1 MNISKTASTQ
11 GLELYHAIWELVGV
25 TFFDKSR
32 LANWSSWEHKFDDL
46 IDSEEAALRYAD
58 EMLASLNDTYTE
70 RLIAPSTFVSPS
82 SADDLP
88 AADSES
94 TDAAASPTPAT
105 NELSAPEKPA
115 DVMSALSPS
124 KIGYLRISSFDRED
138 IVELVEAAVAKIAN
152 CEGVILDLR
161 GNSGGR
167 MHQAMECCGFFLDQ
181 GLLATLKFRHEEG
194 VKIRQYFLNEDQF
207 FLTDE
212 VHDASSNG
220 ITTLPTD
227 LYKRRAPLLFGKPL
241 VILLNRRTASASEM
255 MICALVQNGIADRV
269 HMVGSAATAGK
280 GIGQADYELFEG
292 KVKLR
297 VTRCHWFA
305 PGGEWLG
312 DCGQTERNAIEP
324 ETLVDGDTGP
334 EALKVAADELR
345 KMLSANEASGDSS
358 SDAPGA
364 ASTDSPSTAPATA
377 D

>member
-32 LANWSSWEHKFDDL
+32 LANWSSWEHKFDEL
-46 IDSEEAALRYAD
+46 IDNEESALRYAD

-88 AADSES
+88 AADGKSA
-94 TDAAASPTPAT
+94 DAATSPTAVDKPD
-105 NELSAPEKPA
+105 EKPT
-115 DVMSALSPS
+115 DVMSALTPS

-138 IVELVEAAVAKIAN
+138 IVELVEAAVAKIAT

-212 VHDASSNG
+212 VHGGSSNG
-220 ITTLPTD
+220 MTKLPTD

-255 MICALVQNGIADRV
+255 MICALVQNGIAGRV

-345 KMLSANEASGDSS
+345 KMLCANEASGDTS
-358 SDAPGA
+358 SDAPGSA
-364 ASTDSPSTAPATA
+364 PTDSHSAAPAIA
-377 D
+377 N

>member
-46 IDSEEAALRYAD
+46 IDSEETALRCAD

-82 SADDLP
+82 SAD
-88 AADSES
+88 ES
-94 TDAAASPTPAT
+94 TAPGNSSAAA
-105 NELSAPEKPA
+105 EKPA

-138 IVELVEAAVAKIAN
+138 IVELVEAAVAKIAT

-212 VHDASSNG
+212 VHGASSNG

-227 LYKRRAPLLFGKPL
+227 LYKRRAATLFGKPL
-241 VILLNRRTASASEM
+241 VILFNRRTASASEM
-255 MICALVQNGIADRV
+255 MICALVQNGIAGQV

-280 GIGQADYELFEG
+280 GIGQADYEVG
-292 KVKLR
+292 NGQVKLR

-312 DCGQTERNAIEP
+312 DCGQTERNGIDP
-324 ETLVDGDTGP
+324 ETLVEGDTGP

-345 KMLSANEASGDSS
+345 KMLIAPEASSEASS
-358 SDAPGA
+358 AASSTAASDATSNA
-364 ASTDSPSTAPATA
+364 ANDAPSVVPATA
-377 D
+377 N

>member
-1 MNISKTASTQ
+1 MNISRTASTQ
-11 GLELYHAIWELVGV
+11 GLALYHAIWELVGV

-32 LANWSSWEHKFDDL
+32 LANWSSWEHKFDAQ
-46 IDSEEAALRYAD
+46 IDSEESALRCAD

-88 AADSES
+88 AAVEGNSR
-94 TDAAASPTPAT
+94 TPA
-105 NELSAPEKPA
+105 AEKPA

-138 IVELVEAAVAKIAN
+138 VVELVQAAVEKIAT
-152 CEGVILDLR
+152 CDGVILDLR

-194 VKIRQYFLNEDQF
+194 MKIRQYFLNEDQF

-212 VHDASSNG
+212 VHGAGNND

-227 LYKRRAPLLFGKPL
+227 LYKRRAATLFGKPL

-255 MICALVQNGIADRV
+255 MICALVQNGIAGQV

-280 GIGQADYELFEG
+280 GIGQADYEITDKL
-292 KVKLR
+292 KVR

-312 DCGQTERNAIEP
+312 DCGQTERNGIEP

-345 KMLSANEASGDSS
+345 KMLIGQEAADGSTNGSSHDASRDSS
-358 SDAPGA
+358 SDAPCA
-364 ASTDSPSTAPATA
+364 ASTDSPSAATA
-377 D
+377 IAQ

>member
-32 LANWSSWEHKFDDL
+32 LANWNSWEHKFDHL
-46 IDSEEAALRYAD
+46 IDSEETALRYAD

-70 RLIAPSTFVSPS
+70 RLIAPSTFVLPS
-82 SADDLP
+82 SADESATPGSSPASGNTP
-88 AADSES
+88 AA
-94 TDAAASPTPAT
+94 A
-105 NELSAPEKPA
+105 EKPA

-138 IVELVEAAVAKIAN
+138 IVELVEAAVAKIAT
-152 CEGVILDLR
+152 CAGVILDLR

-212 VHDASSNG
+212 VHGATGNG
-220 ITTLPTD
+220 TVSTLPSD
-227 LYKRRAPLLFGKPL
+227 LYKRRTATLFGKPL

-255 MICALVQNGIADRV
+255 MICALVQNGIAGQV

-280 GIGQADYELFEG
+280 GIGQADYEVG
-292 KVKLR
+292 NGQIKLR

-312 DCGQTERNAIEP
+312 DCGQTERNGIDP

-345 KMLSANEASGDSS
+345 KMLNAHEASGTAA
-358 SDAPGA
+358 SDA
-364 ASTDSPSTAPATA
+364 ASNAVSDTPTSVPATA
-377 D
+377 N

>member
-46 IDSEEAALRYAD
+46 IDSEETALRCAD

-82 SADDLP
+82 SADESP
-88 AADSES
+88 AAGNNL
-94 TDAAASPTPAT
+94 TAA
-105 NELSAPEKPA
+105 EKPA
-115 DVMSALSPS
+115 DVISALSPS
-124 KIGYLRISSFDRED
+124 KLGYLRISSFDRED
-138 IVELVEAAVAKIAN
+138 IVELVEAAVAKIAT

-194 VKIRQYFLNEDQF
+194 MKIRQYFLNEDQF

-212 VHDASSNG
+212 VHGATSDG
-220 ITTLPTD
+220 IVTTLPTD
-227 LYKRRAPLLFGKPL
+227 LYKRRAATLFGKPL

-255 MICALVQNGIADRV
+255 MICALVQNGIAGQV

-280 GIGQADYELFEG
+280 GIGQADYEAG
-292 KVKLR
+292 NGQVKLR

-312 DCGQTERNAIEP
+312 DCGQTERNGIDP

-345 KMLSANEASGDSS
+345 KMLTAHEASSAATSPQESAATSNAVG
-358 SDAPGA
+358 DAPSA
-364 ASTDSPSTAPATA
+364 VPANA
-377 D
+377 N

>member
-46 IDSEEAALRYAD
+46 IDSEETALRYAD

-82 SADDLP
+82 SADESTATGNTP
-88 AADSES
+88 AA
-94 TDAAASPTPAT
+94 A
-105 NELSAPEKPA
+105 EKPA

-138 IVELVEAAVAKIAN
+138 IVELVEAAVAKIAT

-194 VKIRQYFLNEDQF
+194 LKIRQYFLNEDQF

-212 VHDASSNG
+212 VHGAGSNG

-227 LYKRRAPLLFGKPL
+227 LYKRRAATLFGKPL

-255 MICALVQNGIADRV
+255 MICALVQNGIAGQV

-280 GIGQADYELFEG
+280 GIGQADYEVG
-292 KVKLR
+292 NGQVKLR
-297 VTRCHWFA
+297 VARCHWFA

-312 DCGQTERNAIEP
+312 DCGQTERSGIDP

-345 KMLSANEASGDSS
+345 KMLTAHEASSAAASEATSS
-358 SDAPGA
+358 AVSDAPSA
-364 ASTDSPSTAPATA
+364 VPAKA
-377 D
+377 N

>member
-46 IDSEEAALRYAD
+46 IDSEETALRCAD

-88 AADSES
+88 AAVEGN
-94 TDAAASPTPAT
+94 SPTPAA
-105 NELSAPEKPA
+105 NELLAPEKPA

-138 IVELVEAAVAKIAN
+138 IVELVEAAVAKIAT

-194 VKIRQYFLNEDQF
+194 VKVRQYFLNEDQF

-212 VHDASSNG
+212 VHGASNNG
-220 ITTLPTD
+220 ITTLPSD
-227 LYKRRAPLLFGKPL
+227 LYKRRAATLFGKPL

-255 MICALVQNGIADRV
+255 MICALVQNGIAGQV

-280 GIGQADYELFEG
+280 GIGQADYEVG
-292 KVKLR
+292 NGQVKLR

-312 DCGQTERNAIEP
+312 DCGQTERNGIDP
-324 ETLVDGDTGP
+324 ETLVEGDTGP

-345 KMLSANEASGDSS
+345 KMLNGNEASS
-358 SDAPGA
+358 
-364 ASTDSPSTAPATA
+364 
-377 D
+377 

>member
-46 IDSEEAALRYAD
+46 IDSEETALRCAD

-82 SADDLP
+82 SADESAATGNSP
-88 AADSES
+88 AA
-94 TDAAASPTPAT
+94 A
-105 NELSAPEKPA
+105 EKPA

-138 IVELVEAAVAKIAN
+138 IVELVEAAVAKIAT

-212 VHDASSNG
+212 VHGASSNG

-227 LYKRRAPLLFGKPL
+227 LYKRRAATLFGKPL

-255 MICALVQNGIADRV
+255 MICALVQNGIAGQV
-269 HMVGSAATAGK
+269 QMVGSATTAGK
-280 GIGQADYELFEG
+280 GIGQADYEVG
-292 KVKLR
+292 NGQVKLR

-312 DCGQTERNAIEP
+312 DCGQTERNGIDP
-324 ETLVDGDTGP
+324 ETLVEGDTGP

-345 KMLSANEASGDSS
+345 KMLTANEASSAAA
-358 SDAPGA
+358 SDATSNA
-364 ASTDSPSTAPATA
+364 VSDEPSAVPATA
-377 D
+377 N

>member
-11 GLELYHAIWELVGV
+11 GLELYHAIWELIGV

-32 LANWSSWEHKFDDL
+32 LADWSSWEHKFDEL
-46 IDSEEAALRYAD
+46 IDNEESALRYAD

-82 SADDLP
+82 SADLP
-88 AADSES
+88 TAA
-94 TDAAASPTPAT
+94 
-105 NELSAPEKPA
+105 EKPA

-138 IVELVEAAVAKIAN
+138 VVELVKAAVAKIAT

-181 GLLATLKFRHEEG
+181 GLLATLKFRHEQG
-194 VKIRQYFLNEDQF
+194 LKIRQYFLNEDQF

-212 VHDASSNG
+212 VHGKAGSGDSPDNTHSDGSSEL
-220 ITTLPTD
+220 ISTLPSD
-227 LYKRRAPLLFGKPL
+227 LYKRRAPSLFGKPL

-255 MICALVQNGIADRV
+255 MICALVQNGSAGRV

-280 GIGQADYELFEG
+280 GIGQADYEITG
-292 KVKLR
+292 KTKVR

-312 DCGQTERNAIEP
+312 DCGQTERNGIEP

-345 KMLSANEASGDSS
+345 KMLNGNKASGDSS
-358 SDAPGA
+358 RATTSDAPGV
-364 ASTDSPSTAPATA
+364 ASTDSPSAAA
-377 D
+377 VIAQ

>member
-1 MNISKTASTQ
+1 MSISETASSQ
-11 GLELYHAIWELVGV
+11 GLELYHAIWETIAA

-32 LANWSSWEHKFDDL
+32 LENWSFWEHKFDDL
-46 IDSEEAALRYAD
+46 IDSEESALRYAD

-70 RLIAPSTFVSPS
+70 RLIAPATFVAPA
-82 SADDLP
+82 SADDSP
-88 AADSES
+88 ADAES
-94 TDAAASPTPAT
+94 TAD
-105 NELSAPEKPA
+105 EKPA

-138 IVELVEAAVAKIAN
+138 VVELVQAAVEKIAT

-167 MHQAMECCGFFLDQ
+167 MHQAMECCGFFLEQ

-194 VKIRQYFLNEDQF
+194 EKVRQYFLNEDQF
-207 FLTDE
+207 FLTEEIWNSE
-212 VHDASSNG
+212 VTTGGGLHK
-220 ITTLPTD
+220 TLPSD
-227 LYKRRAPLLFGKPL
+227 LYKRRPALLVGKPL

-255 MICALVQNGIADRV
+255 MICALVQNGIVGKV
-269 HMVGSAATAGK
+269 HMVGSGSTAGK
-280 GIGQADYELFEG
+280 GIGQATYELCNG

-312 DCGQTERNAIEP
+312 DCGQTERNGIEP
-324 ETLVDGDTGP
+324 ETLVTGDTGP

-345 KMLSANEASGDSS
+345 KLMALSLAQ
-358 SDAPGA
+358 
-364 ASTDSPSTAPATA
+364 
-377 D
+377 